1 MLHCLLSKGSVIA
14 SYQLVLKNELT
25 FDELMQIMKYHLESN
40 SGKIGSFEVNAESI
54 QFSGT
59 LMSNVLSI
67 LSIILSVH
75 IS

>member
-1 MLHCLLSKGSVIA
+1 M
-14 SYQLVLKNELT
+14 LKNELT
-25 FDELMQIMKYHLESN
+25 LKELMQIMKYHLESN

-67 LSIILSVH
+67 LSIILSVY